1 MTTYEI
7 EIRSF
12 SIQAVTT
19 EGQRAEMDGLRV
31 LLADLID
38 GIDQDKLERGPGYG
52 EDGMDHHS
60 VFVEPKNVGE
70 AVRRLN
76 EAGYATDEDD
86 DGEEIDDTP
95 VLTDDMY
102 A

>member
-1 MTTYEI
+1 MITYEI
-7 EIRSF
+7 EIMSF
-12 SIQAVTT
+12 SIQSVTT

-31 LLADLID
+31 LLADLIE

-60 VFVEPKNVGE
+60 VFVEPRNVGE
-70 AVRRLN
+70 AVSRIN
-76 EAGYATDEDD
+76 AAGYATDEDEDED
-86 DGEEIDDTP
+86 DEEDVP
-95 VLTDDMY
+95 MLTDDMY